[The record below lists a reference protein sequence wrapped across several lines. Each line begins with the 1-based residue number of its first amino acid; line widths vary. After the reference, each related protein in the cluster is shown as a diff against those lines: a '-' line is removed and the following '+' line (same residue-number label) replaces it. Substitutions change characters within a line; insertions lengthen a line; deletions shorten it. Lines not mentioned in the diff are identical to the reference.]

1 MEHPTGCWLVQ
12 QLREAFPESCPYR
25 YMILDRD
32 AKFGNEVADLL
43 TAIGVE
49 PTRTSFARPWQNG
62 IAERWVE
69 SCRRDLLDYLIIL
82 NEHHLRR
89 LMRDYISYYHTDRT
103 HDSLGK
109 DTPAMRPVSPRPQP
123 SATLVS
129 FPRIGGLHHR
139 YDWPQASL
147 RKAVDFSH
155 PEFSGLSG
163 HLSYLFSAGNW
174 LPSKRG
180 NPTLWRD
187 LSVAQRRENLC
198 SFKWDPTYGDA
209 QVCD

>member
-1 MEHPTGCWLVQ
+1 M
-12 QLREAFPESCPYR
+12 EAFPESCPYR

-43 TAIGVE
+43 TASGVK
-49 PTRTSFARPWQNG
+49 PTRTSFASPWQNG

-89 LMRDYISYYHTDRT
+89 LMHDYISYYHTDRI

-109 DTPAMRPVSPRPQP
+109 DTPAMRPVSHRPQP

-139 YDWPQASL
+139 YDWQQA
-147 RKAVDFSH
+147 A
-155 PEFSGLSG
+155 
-163 HLSYLFSAGNW
+163 
-174 LPSKRG
+174 
-180 NPTLWRD
+180 
-187 LSVAQRRENLC
+187 
-198 SFKWDPTYGDA
+198 
-209 QVCD
+209 